1 MGDIADVVCAFCGS
15 IMGLSREMAAS
26 SETHALRFFSCET
39 CGASELRI
47 DRGSADT
54 INPRGARAVRSD

>member
-1 MGDIADVVCAFCGS
+1 MGDIADVVCTFCGS

-26 SETHALRFFSCET
+26 ANAHALQFFSCEM

-47 DRGSADT
+47 GEG
-54 INPRGARAVRSD
+54 NPESVPRNGRR